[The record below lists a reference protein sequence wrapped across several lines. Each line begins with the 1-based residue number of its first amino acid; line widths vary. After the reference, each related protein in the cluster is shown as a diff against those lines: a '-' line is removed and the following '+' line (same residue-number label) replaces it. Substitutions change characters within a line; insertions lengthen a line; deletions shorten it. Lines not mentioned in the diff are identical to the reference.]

1 MSQERPLPMMSFD
14 WIRAIGPVAF
24 RPPWRAYC
32 VNCRVLCDVDREQRC
47 FGCAWWAD
55 LAAVLQGCYDAM
67 VAGDGDKAAEAWQ
80 SSWGRLRPVFGICRR
95 RSSRPTT
102 TGEPLTADP
111 HPAVVD
117 AADDRA
123 AKLCWQFSYGVMPDR
138 LRDVNRSGEW
148 HAWHWGS
155 GNWRTLTPAM
165 FRSQAAAAARVARR
179 RYEARSVAPD
189 VSIVA
194 TAVRLPAEMRG
205 PLPDVPDLAAK
216 LYRDGLAALR
226 REESKALWL

>member
-24 RPPWRAYC
+24 RPPWRAHC
-32 VNCRVLCDVDREQRC
+32 VNCRVPCDVDRDRRC

-67 VAGDGDKAAEAWQ
+67 VAGDGDKAVAAWQ
-80 SSWGRLRPVFGICRR
+80 SSWGRLRRVFGIHRR

-102 TGEPLTADP
+102 TGEPLAADP
-111 HPAVVD
+111 HPAIVD
-117 AADDRA
+117 AADDYA

-138 LRDVNRSGEW
+138 LDDVNKAGEW
-148 HAWHWGS
+148 RCPEGQK
-155 GNWRTLTPAM
+155 WRTLTPAM

-179 RYEARSVAPD
+179 RYEARTVAPD

-194 TAVRLPAEMRG
+194 TAVRLPVETRG

-226 REESKALWL
+226 REESKALGLD